1 MQRCQAMI
9 TRLVRR
15 SQDAESGVAMLL
27 ALFLIASL
35 MTISITVAGIT
46 LSQVKPTQ
54 LDRKA
59 VATEN
64 GAESG
69 FDVALNRIR
78 AAATGTTTNNLGVVV
93 PAGSRAKLP
102 CGPING
108 TISNGA
114 STDTSYSVV
123 LRYYASDPT
132 VFGTGASNP
141 QVLCQSGVV
150 PSPLPGFVV
159 MQASGSA
166 ATIPGT
172 RVGSGNRTLET
183 VYALN
188 TTNQNI
194 PGGNIPFVANSQ
206 TQCIA
211 DYPATVGTIAQ
222 GDKVYVTTCDPSAAG
237 QKWSYTANLQL
248 QIVASDHSLQC
259 IQSSDSTGAAATAQY
274 SVVLLEPCSTNTLPP
289 GSPYTPAAQVWS
301 YNDGGFFQIS
311 NSTDTGLGSY
321 CLNTY
326 TGTPGGGV
334 AALVNGDFIDID
346 SCSGTGQFIP
356 VASVGAGAA
365 GTSLRPFQLVNY
377 ANFGRCIDDTNQ
389 NQNATWLIG
398 YPCKQDPLATNLTWN
413 QKYYT
418 GVSDGLAG
426 SGANAGYGGSG
437 TDTVISTPTVWDSQW
452 NVVTA
457 GTGCQISA
465 TVACQFVAFPNGAN
479 SITPAYF
486 CLEAGNT
493 ANPSAP
499 IDGTI
504 VSVQPCVTNDV
515 YQKWTYSKPTSA
527 ATAAASYA
535 SQYLIQPYGA
545 SSSNLCLSM
554 TIGSTPPAL
563 TYGANAGGAPI
574 AAYGYISLQTC
585 NGGGWQKWNAP
596 PNPQSSVLK
605 NTFEEPINA
614 SS

>member
-1 MQRCQAMI
+1 
-9 TRLVRR
+9 
-15 SQDAESGVAMLL
+15 
-27 ALFLIASL
+27 
-35 MTISITVAGIT
+35 
-46 LSQVKPTQ
+46 
-54 LDRKA
+54 
-59 VATEN
+59 
-64 GAESG
+64 
-69 FDVALNRIR
+69 
-78 AAATGTTTNNLGVVV
+78 
-93 PAGSRAKLP
+93 
-102 CGPING
+102 
-108 TISNGA
+108 
-114 STDTSYSVV
+114 
-123 LRYYASDPT
+123 
-132 VFGTGASNP
+132 
-141 QVLCQSGVV
+141 
-150 PSPLPGFVV
+150 V

-211 DYPATVGTIAQ
+211 DYPATPCTIAQ
-222 GDKVYVTTCDPSAAG
+222 GDRVYVTTCDPSAAG

-259 IQSSDSTGAAATAQY
+259 IQSSDSTGAAATTQY
-274 SVVLLEPCSTNTLPP
+274 SVVLLEPCSTNSLPP

-311 NSTDTGLGSY
+311 NATDTGLGSY

-326 TGTPGGGV
+326 IGTPGVAAGSPAGTTGV
-334 AALVNGDFIDID
+334 AALTNGDFIDID
-346 SCSGTGQFIP
+346 VCNGSGQFIP

-365 GTSLRPFQLVNY
+365 GTTLRPFQLVNY

-389 NQNATWLIG
+389 QQLATWLIG

-413 QKYYT
+413 QKYYVGT
-418 GVSDGLAG
+418 SDGLAG
-426 SGANAGYGGSG
+426 SGATASYGGSG
-437 TDTVISTPTVWDSQW
+437 TDTVIASSTIYNSSW

-457 GTGCQISA
+457 GTGCQIS
-465 TVACQFVAFPNGAN
+465 TTTACQLVTFPNTANRGA
-479 SITPAYF
+479 TPTGTTSPADVAIYNELSYPYF
-486 CLEAGNT
+486 CLEAGST
-493 ANPSAP
+493 SNPSAP
-499 IDGTI
+499 VDGSLVT
-504 VSVQPCVTNDV
+504 VQPCSTTDN

-554 TIGSTPPAL
+554 TIGSIPTTPSYD
-563 TYGANAGGAPI
+563 TTHGGGQPI
-574 AAYGYISLQTC
+574 PAYGYISLQTC